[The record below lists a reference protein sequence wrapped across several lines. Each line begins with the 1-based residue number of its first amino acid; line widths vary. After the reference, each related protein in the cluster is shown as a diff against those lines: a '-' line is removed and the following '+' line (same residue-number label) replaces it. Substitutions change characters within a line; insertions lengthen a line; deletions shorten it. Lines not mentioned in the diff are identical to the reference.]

1 MLRGAKIA
9 AEWIAAPSADD
20 IRARDNDRL
29 VEVLLQPVEL
39 DETDRQ
45 LAARLLEKRSAEDLA
60 AALVRMHRAKL
71 PPPEDLLSG
80 AAPQRRERGSGP
92 EEPRPGFEDSAW
104 FRLSVGRRRSE
115 EHTSALQS
123 LMRIS
128 YAVFCFKKNT
138 QTY

>member
-45 LAARLLEKRSAEDLA
+45 LAARLLEKRSAEDIA

-71 PPPEDLLSG
+71 PQPEDLLSG

-92 EEPRPGFEDSAW
+92 EEPRP
-104 FRLSVGRRRSE
+104 RSE
-115 EHTSALQS
+115 EHTAELQT

-128 YAVFCFKKNT
+128 YAVFCLKKKNKSDRLA
-138 QTY
+138 YNYSDSSSR

>member
-45 LAARLLEKRSAEDLA
+45 LAARLLEKRSAEDIA
-60 AALVRMHRAKL
+60 AALVRMHSAKL
-71 PPPEDLLSG
+71 PQPEDLLSG

-92 EEPRPGFEDSAW
+92 GAPDGRGPGRE
-104 FRLSVGRRRSE
+104 GGGP
-115 EHTSALQS
+115 
-123 LMRIS
+123 
-128 YAVFCFKKNT
+128 
-138 QTY
+138 